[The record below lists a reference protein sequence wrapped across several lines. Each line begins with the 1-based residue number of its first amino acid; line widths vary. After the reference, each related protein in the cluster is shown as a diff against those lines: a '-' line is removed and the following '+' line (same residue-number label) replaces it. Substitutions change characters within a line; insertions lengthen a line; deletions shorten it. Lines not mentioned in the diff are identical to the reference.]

1 MRLLGISGTIIGAK
15 TGIVVKKIL
24 EEVERKY
31 LDIEVEYLDM
41 MDYDVDFCDGR
52 DVNTYSED
60 TKKVIE
66 MVSSADFYII
76 GTPIFQGS
84 IPGVL
89 KNLFDLINPNDLRNK
104 VMGFVANGGT
114 YQHYLVI
121 ENQLKPIAGF
131 FRAFVAPSYVYVN
144 RDHFNEKNELSDPEV
159 LQRISYLADEIV
171 HMQKSLKKEYVKVN
185 D

>member
-1 MRLLGISGTIIGAK
+1 MKLLGISGTIIGAK
-15 TGIVVKKIL
+15 TGIVVKKVL
-24 EEVERKY
+24 EEVRNKY
-31 LDIEVEYLDM
+31 PNIEVEYLDM
-41 MDYDVDFCDGR
+41 MDYDVQFCDGR
-52 DVNTYSED
+52 NPENYSVD

-84 IPGVL
+84 MTGVL
-89 KNLFDLINPNDLRNK
+89 KNLFDLMNPLSLRGK

-131 FRAFVAPSYVYVN
+131 LRAYVAPGSVYVHG
-144 RDHFNEKNELSDPEV
+144 DHFNQNNELIDEDV
-159 LQRISYLADEIV
+159 LERISNLADEVV
-171 HMQKSLKKEYVKVN
+171 HMQKSLKSQPVKVKE
-185 D
+185 